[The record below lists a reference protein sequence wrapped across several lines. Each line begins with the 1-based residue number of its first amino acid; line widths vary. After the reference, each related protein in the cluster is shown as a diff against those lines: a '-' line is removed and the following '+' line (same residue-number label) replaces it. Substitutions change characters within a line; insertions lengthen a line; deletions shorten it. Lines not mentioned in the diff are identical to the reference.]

1 MMQAFS
7 QTYHSTFRQLARNP
21 MNLLAR
27 FEDWIETTAQNRAFV
42 KVTGDNFESRLT
54 EEERRIVH
62 ERRALA
68 RRQAFVK
75 TDAEA
80 QQVAEAELKL
90 ISNKYRPELLFDDNE
105 FFGYKDEFS
114 VQGFFNKRRS
124 FLATWSF
131 EGALAS
137 EIIEGICKS
146 YGLDQRVILI
156 SLQREQS
163 AVAAKAP
170 LSNRKMMRILGYGAL
185 DGKKAGDRG
194 TDIEK
199 YYGFTNQIS
208 NAARGYID
216 LAEGYKEGEYLTLN
230 YGKKQL
236 VPYNAPTW
244 AYYRYTP
251 HTHAGKI
258 SYLIGRS
265 FFGF

>member
-1 MMQAFS
+1 MK
-7 QTYHSTFRQLARNP
+7 
-21 MNLLAR
+21 LLDR
-27 FEDWIETTAQNRAFV
+27 LGDWVELNAQRRAFAE
-42 KVTGDNFESRLT
+42 VTKNNFQSRLT

-62 ERRALA
+62 ERRELA

-75 TDAEA
+75 TDFEA
-80 QQVAEAELKL
+80 GIVAEAELRQ
-90 ISNKYRPELLFDDNE
+90 ISDRYRPGLLFDDDE

-114 VQGFFNKRRS
+114 VQDFFRKRGS
-124 FLATWSF
+124 FLADWSF

-137 EIIEGICKS
+137 DIIEGICKH
-146 YGLDQRVILI
+146 YELDQRVILI

-163 AVAAKAP
+163 AVAAKTP
-170 LSNRKMMRILGYGAL
+170 LSNRKMMRILGYGML

-194 TDIEK
+194 TDMEK

-208 NAARGYID
+208 NAARGYMS
-216 LAEGYKEGEYLTLN
+216 LAEGYKEGKALRVDFNKLDI
-230 YGKKQL
+230 
-236 VPYNAPTW
+236 VPANAPTW

-251 HTHAGKI
+251 HIHAGKM

>member
-1 MMQAFS
+1 
-7 QTYHSTFRQLARNP
+7 

-27 FEDWIETTAQNRAFV
+27 FEDWLETTAQNRAFV
-42 KVTGDNFESRLT
+42 KATGDNFESRLT

-80 QQVAEAELKL
+80 EQVAQSELKE
-90 ISNKYRPELLFDDNE
+90 ISDRYRPKLLFDDNE

-124 FLATWSF
+124 FLASWSF

-146 YGLDQRVILI
+146 YDLDQRVILI

-163 AVAAKAP
+163 AVAAKTP
-170 LSNRKMMRILGYGAL
+170 LSHRKMMRVLGYGAL

-216 LAEGYKEGEYLTLN
+216 LAGGFKKETALTIN
-230 YGKKQL
+230 WGHGK
-236 VPYNAPTW
+236 VIPRNAPTW

-251 HTHAGKI
+251 HTHAGKM